1 VNLHNLGNRHR
12 SVRLLRIALNF
23 FKISYFYCLD
33 DCTGRGR
40 PKGFCVE
47 VPSPHISSPQ
57 LSLHE
62 ISKTT
67 YSLESFPELVPPS
80 VPLSS
85 DDYDEEDLEKSNEEQ
100 NKTSEIIV
108 ENIKHNKHINKKKEH
123 HHLPIVCPPV
133 ELPLKRDDQQQTI
146 IVRLPCLQFPESYTS
161 LSEITV
167 DFWRRYHTMRVSFSQ
182 SEVGFFSTADRAD
195 RTRCREDHR
204 YLKKLI
210 YPLEQKKV
218 HFDLNIGAEYLD
230 AKVGIF
236 LLKIFLLT

>member
-1 VNLHNLGNRHR
+1 L
-12 SVRLLRIALNF
+12 
-23 FKISYFYCLD
+23 KIYYFYPLD

-47 VPSPHISSPQ
+47 IPSPHISSSQSIPG
-57 LSLHE
+57 E
-62 ISKTT
+62 ISKAT
-67 YSLESFPELVPPS
+67 YSLESNPELEPPS

-85 DDYDEEDLEKSNEEQ
+85 DDYEEGSETFQEEPNNTSQIIVQ
-100 NKTSEIIV
+100 NVKETKKTS
-108 ENIKHNKHINKKKEH
+108 KKKDH
-123 HHLPIVCPPV
+123 RLLPIVCPPV
-133 ELPLKRDDQQQTI
+133 ELPLKRDDKQLS
-146 IVRLPCLQFPESYTS
+146 IVLLPCLQFPESYSST
-161 LSEITV
+161 SEIVV

-182 SEVGFFSTADRAD
+182 KEIGFISTADRAD
-195 RTRCREDHR
+195 RTRCREDYR

-236 LLKIFLLT
+236 ILMMNFLS

>member
-1 VNLHNLGNRHR
+1 MNRHNFGNLHPTVNLF
-12 SVRLLRIALNF
+12 RIFL
-23 FKISYFYCLD
+23 IIYFYSLD

-47 VPSPHISSPQ
+47 IPSPHISCSQ
-57 LSLHE
+57 LIPRE

-67 YSLESFPELVPPS
+67 YSLESFPELIPPS
-80 VPLSS
+80 IPLSS
-85 DDYDEEDLEKSNEEQ
+85 DDEEKDSEKCP
-100 NKTSEIIV
+100 KKIV
-108 ENIKHNKHINKKKEH
+108 ENIKDIEKVNKKKEH
-123 HHLPIVCPPV
+123 HDFPIVCLPV
-133 ELPLKRDDQQQTI
+133 ELPLKRDEQQQQVTI
-146 IVRLPCLQFPESYTS
+146 ILLPCLQFPESYCS
-161 LSEITV
+161 PSEITV

-182 SEVGFFSTADRAD
+182 KEIGFFSTADRAD
-195 RTRCREDHR
+195 RTRCREDYR

-236 LLKIFLLT
+236 YK